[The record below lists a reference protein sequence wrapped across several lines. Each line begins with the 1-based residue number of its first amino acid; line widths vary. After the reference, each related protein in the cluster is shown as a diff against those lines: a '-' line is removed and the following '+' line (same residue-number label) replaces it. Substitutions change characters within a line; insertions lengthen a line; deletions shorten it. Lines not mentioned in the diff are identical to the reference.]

1 MTQLNE
7 IVTESYIFSPIND
20 DAVPTLCGLLLYID
34 IWRRLLELNTTNPF
48 PSSFRSFTAVLKFTM
63 SLYLLYIFLNL

>member
-20 DAVPTLCGLLLYID
+20 DAVPTFCGLLLYID
-34 IWRRLLELNTTNPF
+34 IWRRLLELKTTNPL